1 MKKSILVPTDF
12 SKVCEN
18 AMTHAAGIAKQ
29 IDANLI
35 LVHVINSETKTYLKK
50 NRLDKEAVSDYL
62 RAYQNQL
69 SEEFQLSVDIR
80 VLEGKITEQIPIL
93 VNELGIDLLTF
104 GTHGKKGIQIITGS
118 HAMKLIAALHIPV
131 LVVQNRGF
139 EDGYKNIV
147 FPVNT
152 STEYRVKLDWTLFI
166 AKSFQAKIRLFIS
179 YEPSQ
184 KRRAKMEIVLTHI
197 RDTFFAHKIEFTED
211 IAEYEN
217 DFSGQIMKFAIS
229 NSAQLITIKVDN
241 DEFEPSFI
249 IGSPEE
255 KILFNSAQIPIFC
268 AQ

>member
-12 SKVCEN
+12 SKVCKN
-18 AMTHAAGIAKQ
+18 AMTHAAGIASQ
-29 IDANLI
+29 IGANLI
-35 LVHVINSETKTYLKK
+35 LVHVINNETKAYLKK
-50 NRLDKEAVSDYL
+50 NRMDKEAVSDYL

-69 SEEFQLSVDIR
+69 MDEFNLSVDIR

-93 VNELGIDLLTF
+93 VDELGIDLLTF
-104 GTHGKKGIQIITGS
+104 GTHGKKGMQIITGS
-118 HAMKLIAALHIPV
+118 HAMKLISALHIPV

-139 EDGYKNIV
+139 ENGYKNIV

-166 AKSFQAKIRLFIS
+166 AKSFQAKVFLFIS
-179 YEPSQ
+179 YEPNP
-184 KRRAKMEIVLTHI
+184 KRRAKMEIVLSRI
-197 RDTFFAHKIEFTED
+197 RDAFVAHKIEFTED
-211 IAEYEN
+211 IAEYES
-217 DFSGQIMKFAIS
+217 DFSGQIMEFAIS